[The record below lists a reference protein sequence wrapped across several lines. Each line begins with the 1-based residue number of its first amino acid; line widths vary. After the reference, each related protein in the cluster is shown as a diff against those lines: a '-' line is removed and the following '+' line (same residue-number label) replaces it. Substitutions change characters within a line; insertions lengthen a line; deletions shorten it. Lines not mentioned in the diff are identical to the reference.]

1 MVRWKGEEGVVVGD
15 WDADGAVSTA
25 IVLYLQS
32 SQVFP
37 LEERVETHVFP
48 SSGREVLGLFR
59 RFHGCP
65 RYVAL
70 LDLPYTPEVQQVLER
85 LRRECSETRVV
96 YVDHHLTSLE
106 NLGFLR
112 EHTSFVRVGRSKPT
126 SLHLVDIARERGKS
140 LPSKLKAY
148 AEAVGYIEL
157 GRRPPPEAAKVV
169 ELMASISRALKLEHS
184 REFWEKM
191 VRWMANPLPIPLS
204 RSDQEILERVKEEAQ
219 RRDEELEEAA
229 TSLAIGAEKV
239 GCFRFI
245 DARRKWKRRGVTS
258 LATRISR
265 NVRAPVALL
274 AKLGE
279 DTILVIRTRNNA
291 AKLIGDEL
299 VEKGLAVDVG
309 GHGNLAVVK
318 LRRDHD
324 LQRVK
329 QILLR
334 SCRFVA

>member
-1 MVRWKGEEGVVVGD
+1 MVHWKGEEGVVIGD
-15 WDADGAVSTA
+15 WDADGAVSAA
-25 IVLYLQS
+25 ILLYLQS
-32 SQVFP
+32 NEVFP
-37 LEERVETHVFP
+37 LKERVETHVFP
-48 SSGREVLGLFR
+48 SSGREVAHLFK

-65 RYVAL
+65 RFIAF
-70 LDLPYTPEVQQVLER
+70 LDLPFTPEVKSVLEK
-85 LRRECSETRVV
+85 LRRECPHTLIV

-106 NLGFLR
+106 NLAFLR
-112 EHTSFVRVGRSKPT
+112 EHTGFLKVGKAKPT
-126 SLHLVDIARERGKS
+126 SMHLLEIAREKGKS

-148 AEAVGYIEL
+148 AEAIGYIEL
-157 GRRPPPEAAKVV
+157 GRRPPQETVKVV
-169 ELMASISRALKLEHS
+169 ELMASISRALKLEHK

-204 RSDQEILERVKEEAQ
+204 RSDMEILERVRIEAQ
-219 RRDEELEEAA
+219 TRDRELEEAA
-229 TSLAIGAEKV
+229 TSLAIGAEKL

-265 NVRAPVALL
+265 NLRAPVALL
-274 AKLGE
+274 ARLGD

-299 VEKGLAVDVG
+299 VDQGHAVDVG

-318 LRRDHD
+318 LKRDHD
-324 LQRVK
+324 MKAIKR
-329 QILLR
+329 ILLQ
-334 SCRFVA
+334 SCRFAV